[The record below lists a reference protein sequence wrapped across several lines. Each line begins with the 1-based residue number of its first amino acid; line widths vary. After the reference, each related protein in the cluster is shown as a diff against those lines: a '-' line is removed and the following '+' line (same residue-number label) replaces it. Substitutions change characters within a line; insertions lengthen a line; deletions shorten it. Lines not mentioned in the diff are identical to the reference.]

1 MLKIIEENNSLKI
14 FINNTLVFD
23 HSYQKPAVFLGRG
36 NETINMKKGNFEICD
51 SLEEKIALRSYE
63 ILYSNQIRFYSN
75 DYISMKIKIDTE
87 KDFFYFKFE
96 KNDHNRFWIRFYG
109 EEEEGIFGLGEQY
122 SELNLKG
129 KKVPLWVSEQGVGR
143 NKKELLTFF
152 ADKIDNAGGDWYTTY
167 YPQPTYVSSRKYSCI
182 VEGSSYMEFDFSKK
196 DNEIFSFEIPDKII
210 FCTGKTLKTVLKNQ
224 SALLGNQP
232 ALPEWTGK
240 GITLGLQGGTEV
252 VLPKLIA
259 AQNKGLKVNAIWI
272 QDWSG
277 KNITDFGKQVFWNW
291 RYSEEMYPDLPQ
303 TIREVKNEG
312 IRVMGYINPF
322 LIPEGDV
329 YKEGAEKGYFVKN
342 TNGEIYHVIVTTFP
356 AAIVDLTNKKAYDW
370 YKNIIKENLIR
381 IGFSGWMAD
390 YGEYLPADAVLH
402 SGISAKKYHN
412 IYPVDWTKLN
422 REAIEEEGKLGDIM
436 FFTRAGYLGTT
447 KYSTMVWN
455 GDQMVDWSLDD
466 GLASVIPASI
476 SLGYRGFNLCH
487 SDIGGFTTIDK
498 PFGNYVRSKELF
510 MRWSEMAAFSSYMR
524 THEGNIP
531 EINWQFDSDSETIE
545 HLSKF
550 VNVFV
555 ALQPYIK
562 DTTKKSQKKG
572 LPIIRHTFLNNEN
585 ELKFMND
592 KYQYMLGEDIL
603 VCPVIKEG
611 SEKIKV
617 NFPVGKWIN
626 FWNGKEYEGGIYE
639 VAAPIGNPAVFYKYN
654 SKWEKLFKSIKENI

>member
-1 MLKIIEENNSLKI
+1 M
-14 FINNTLVFD
+14 
-23 HSYQKPAVFLGRG
+23 
-36 NETINMKKGNFEICD
+36 
-51 SLEEKIALRSYE
+51 
-63 ILYSNQIRFYSN
+63 
-75 DYISMKIKIDTE
+75 
-87 KDFFYFKFE
+87 
-96 KNDHNRFWIRFYG
+96 
-109 EEEEGIFGLGEQY
+109 
-122 SELNLKG
+122 KG

-303 TIREVKNEG
+303 TIRELKNEG
-312 IRVMGYINPF
+312 VRVMGYINPF
-322 LIPEGDV
+322 LIPEGDI
-329 YKEGAEKGYFVKN
+329 YQEGAEKGYFVKN
-342 TNGEIYHVIVTTFP
+342 ANGDIYHVIVTTFP
-356 AAIVDLTNKKAYDW
+356 AAIVDLTNMKAYDW
-370 YKNIIKENLIR
+370 YKKIIKENMIR
-381 IGFSGWMAD
+381 IGLSGWMAD

-422 REAIEEEGKLGDIM
+422 REAIEEEGKLGEIM

-476 SLGYRGFNLCH
+476 SLGYSGFNLCH

-555 ALQPYIK
+555 SLQP
-562 DTTKKSQKKG
+562 
-572 LPIIRHTFLNNEN
+572 
-585 ELKFMND
+585 
-592 KYQYMLGEDIL
+592 
-603 VCPVIKEG
+603 
-611 SEKIKV
+611 
-617 NFPVGKWIN
+617 
-626 FWNGKEYEGGIYE
+626 
-639 VAAPIGNPAVFYKYN
+639 
-654 SKWEKLFKSIKENI
+654 